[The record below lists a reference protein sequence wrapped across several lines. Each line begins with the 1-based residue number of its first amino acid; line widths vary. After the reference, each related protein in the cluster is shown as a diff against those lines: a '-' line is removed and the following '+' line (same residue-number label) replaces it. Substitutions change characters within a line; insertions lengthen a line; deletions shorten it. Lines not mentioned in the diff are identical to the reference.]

1 MLKKMTFCFS
11 WKVILGYCASSSR
24 KMSVEQF
31 FELLSRKI
39 PCHKDTDAGALYCA
53 LRNEELEL
61 ITTTYANRLT
71 TESQGDVIS
80 GEFTALPYCSEG
92 VFVVGTGLH
101 RELQY
106 PEICVSQDTD
116 AGSTYLLNRLPT
128 IFFRFYLG
136 QFYPMD
142 PNFSFTL
149 ECAWLPSMLVDLLS
163 ARLTEEMSMFEGQ
176 FAVKHC
182 CEFLQNEAMEFL
194 FRSTPNAPLQINL
207 FQFQDTDEA
216 SSSAGGGNQSYRL
229 TDLLVGHEEQARNQ
243 EFTDALHECPV
254 CFEELPGTQCIR
266 FRKCRHFA
274 CRECAAASFAEQIT
288 QSTNACEPTCVSCAE
303 PVRQQEVRVCLHLFF
318 SSSSPR
324 HFPPSLLIFIIIAI
338 TTLRR
343 SSLHHTLQIR
353 AVVTNEQYTLY
364 EQRLLNRTLSSMP
377 DMVDCPNRDCRF
389 GHVLLNENRD
399 QGICPS
405 CRFHFCARLAEL
417 VARYQ
422 QAGVDGRAQM
432 ELQYGKANLN
442 QLITEHQSNEII
454 KTACKRCPNCHVAIQ
469 ALLLLPPSSH
479 SYFLLLL
486 MRPAMFDTPLTSPSL
501 LSLSVY
507 QKTSGCN
514 RIMCIGCRKNFCW
527 LCLSVL
533 DDRNP
538 YSHYRHKGTYRF
550 LKQISEPHT
559 IIIFPIATDK
569 TTSP

>member
-1 MLKKMTFCFS
+1 
-11 WKVILGYCASSSR
+11 
-24 KMSVEQF
+24 MSVEQIF
-31 FELLSRKI
+31 DLLSRKI

-80 GEFTALPYCSEG
+80 GEFTVLPYCSEG

-163 ARLTEEMSMFEGQ
+163 ARLTEEISMFEGQ

-194 FRSTPNAPLQINL
+194 FRSTPNAPLHIDL

-303 PVRQQEVRVCLHLFF
+303 PVRQQE
-318 SSSSPR
+318 
-324 HFPPSLLIFIIIAI
+324 
-338 TTLRR
+338 
-343 SSLHHTLQIR
+343 IR

-377 DMVDCPNRDCRF
+377 DMVACPNRDCNF

-405 CRFHFCARLAEL
+405 CRFHFCARCRAAFHNETACQTGPHTRLSPDKVAEL

-469 ALLLLPPSSH
+469 
-479 SYFLLLL
+479 
-486 MRPAMFDTPLTSPSL
+486 
-501 LSLSVY
+501 
-507 QKTSGCN
+507 KTTGCN
-514 RIMCIGCRKNFCW
+514 RMRCTGCQKNFCW
-527 LCLSVL
+527 LCLSIL
-533 DDRNP
+533 DNRSP
-538 YSHYRHKGTYRF
+538 YDHFGTRCG
-550 LKQISEPHT
+550 LWR
-559 IIIFPIATDK
+559 
-569 TTSP
+569 